1 MNGYVIGTA
10 TSKVG
15 VPAISSGTLRAPVA
29 SKNTDVTVD
38 IKSNSHLPMYIASA
52 EIEGYYHARSRRI

>member
-29 SKNTDVTVD
+29 SKNTDVIID
-38 IKSNSHLPMYIASA
+38 IKSSSHLPMYIASA
-52 EIEGYYHARSRRI
+52 EVEGYYHIRSNRI